1 MSVQTRS
8 RSDKNIAD
16 AKLER
21 TSLSADVFKRSDQT
35 YLSSAGWKSR
45 KRVCVGIYHVH
56 NDNSIVSE
64 FRNHLTSSIYKTVL
78 IFSIKSSVIYFIE
91 GT

>member
-1 MSVQTRS
+1 MHVTQCTSASDAVYFCESRRQRRDMYVQTSS

-21 TSLSADVFKRSDQT
+21 TSLSADVFKRSDRT

-45 KRVCVGIYHVH
+45 KRVCDEIYNAH
-56 NDNSIVSE
+56 NAYSYI
-64 FRNHLTSSIYKTVL
+64 
-78 IFSIKSSVIYFIE
+78 
-91 GT
+91 